1 MPIQFKLNE
10 TTGEISDVKIVRAPR
25 DARTY
30 NQNYYHEKIKKQ
42 LTCEH
47 CGATLSRQ
55 LALNRHQER
64 SVKCQLTRAKKQ
76 VDEALKQLKQSV
88 VPMDIS

>member
-1 MPIQFKLNE
+1 MPIQCRMNQ
-10 TTGEISDVKIVRAPR
+10 TTGEIFDVKLVRQPR
-25 DARTY
+25 DVRTY
-30 NQNYYHEKIKKQ
+30 NRNYYHEKTKKQ

-47 CGATLSRQ
+47 CGATLSSQ
-55 LALNRHQER
+55 SALNRHQER

-76 VDEALKQLKQSV
+76 VDEALKQLNQSV

>member
-10 TTGEISDVKIVRAPR
+10 TTGEISDVKMVRAPR

-30 NQNYYHEKIKKQ
+30 NRNYHEKIKTQ

-76 VDEALKQLKQSV
+76 LDEALKQLEQSV
-88 VPMDIS
+88 VPMDVS